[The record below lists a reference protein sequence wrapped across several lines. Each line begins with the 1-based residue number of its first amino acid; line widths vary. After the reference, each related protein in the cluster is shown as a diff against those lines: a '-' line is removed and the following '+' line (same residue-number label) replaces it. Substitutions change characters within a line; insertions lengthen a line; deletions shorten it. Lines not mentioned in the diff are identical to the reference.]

1 MIIFQVRWYNI
12 IELEL
17 DSIERRL
24 NKRIVF
30 FTVRQQAK
38 LSKYEY
44 DTLLELCRY
53 AKNLFNEGL
62 YNCRQY
68 YFNESGYLNY
78 EKNYHLL
85 KNSDNY
91 KMLNS
96 NMAQQILKEVDGS
109 FQSFFGLLK
118 LARTGKYSFK
128 DIRLPQYLKK
138 DGYFTLVIGFV
149 RLNGNKLLIPMSN
162 SFRKTH
168 KKIEIRIPPILLD
181 KTVKEIRIIPKSDG
195 RFFELQYTYEA
206 GFHIKETLDLNKALS
221 IDVGIHNLAT
231 CVTSEGRSF
240 LLDGKRLKSI
250 NQWYNKN
257 NARLQSI
264 KDKQHLSVKTR
275 QQSSLERNRNN
286 RINDYISKCARHII
300 NYCLSNNIGNIVI
313 GYDPALQKESSLG
326 KRNNQN
332 FVNIPFGKLKDK
344 LEYLSEYYGIHL
356 IKQEESYTSKASFFD
371 KDDIPVYND
380 DHPKEYSFSG
390 TRIKRGLYKTSK
402 GMYLNADINGALN
415 ILKKSNVASL
425 TALYARGQV
434 DSPLRIR
441 IA

>member
-24 NKRIVF
+24 NKRLVYLTI
-30 FTVRQQAK
+30 RQQAK

-53 AKNLFNEGL
+53 AKNLYNEAL
-62 YNCRQY
+62 YNVRQY

-109 FQSFFGLLK
+109 FQAFFGLLR

-138 DGYFTLVIGFV
+138 DGYYTLLIGFV
-149 RLNGNKLLIPMSN
+149 RLQDNKLLIPYSN

-168 KKIEIRIPPILLD
+168 RKIKIRIPPILLD
-181 KTVKEIRIIPKSDG
+181 KKVKEIRIIPKSDG

-231 CVTSEGRSF
+231 CVTDEGRSF

-250 NQWYNKN
+250 NQRYNKN

-275 QQSSLERNRNN
+275 QQSSIERKRNN
-286 RINDYISKCARHII
+286 RINDSISKCARHII
-300 NYCLSNNIGNIVI
+300 NYCLDNSIGNIVI
-313 GYDPALQKESSLG
+313 GYNPTLQKDSNIG
-326 KRNNQN
+326 RINNQN
-332 FVNIPFGKLKDK
+332 FVSIPFGKLKD
-344 LEYLSEYYGIHL
+344 
-356 IKQEESYTSKASFFD
+356 
-371 KDDIPVYND
+371 
-380 DHPKEYSFSG
+380 
-390 TRIKRGLYKTSK
+390 
-402 GMYLNADINGALN
+402 
-415 ILKKSNVASL
+415 
-425 TALYARGQV
+425 
-434 DSPLRIR
+434 
-441 IA
+441 

>member
-1 MIIFQVRWYNI
+1 MIIFQVRWYNM
-12 IELEL
+12 IELES

-24 NKRIVF
+24 NRRIMYL
-30 FTVRQQAK
+30 TVRQQAR

-68 YFNESGYLNY
+68 YFNENKYLNY

-85 KNSDNY
+85 KTSENY

-109 FQSFFGLLK
+109 FQAFFGLLK
-118 LARTGKYSFK
+118 LAKKGRYSYR
-128 DIRLPQYLKK
+128 DIKLPQYLRKE
-138 DGYFTLVIGFV
+138 GYFTLVIGFV

-168 KKIEIRIPPILLD
+168 KKIEIVLPPILLD
-181 KTVKEIRIIPKSDG
+181 KKIKEIRIIPKSDG

-206 GFHIKETLDLNKALS
+206 GFHIKEALDLNKALS
-221 IDVGIHNLAT
+221 IDVGINNLAA
-231 CVTSEGRSF
+231 CVSDEGRSF
-240 LLDGKRLKSI
+240 ILDGKRLKSI

-264 KDKQHLSVKTR
+264 KDKQKITVKTR

-300 NYCLSNNIGNIVI
+300 NYCLDNNIGNIVI
-313 GYDPALQKESSLG
+313 GYDPAFQKGSRLSR
-326 KRNNQN
+326 RNNQN
-332 FVNIPFGKLKDK
+332 FVNIPYGRLKEK

-356 IKQEESYTSKASFFD
+356 IRQEESYTSKASFFD
-371 KDDIPVYND
+371 RDDMPSYND
-380 DHPKEYSFSG
+380 DHTKNYVFSG
-390 TRIKRGLYKTSK
+390 TRIKRGLYQASK
-402 GMYLNADINGALN
+402 GMHLNADINGALN
-415 ILKKSNVASL
+415 ILKKSNVADLSV
-425 TALYARGQV
+425 LYARGHV